1 MLGANSAW
9 FVKSVDPSGPLSHGV
24 AWSLSFTLACVL
36 GELEKMSR
44 RHRLALRLAKD
55 ERITRLTC
63 QHRGNPDTIF
73 IRMSIQCK
81 LDISKGL
88 CVCEFSLHSRKFSIS
103 AVIWVYRCAVRPQRS
118 CILLV
123 RLHFLVS
130 RIRTCHKRSNEK
142 NRYGSQPGLAI

>member
-81 LDISKGL
+81 LDIFKGL
-88 CVCEFSLHSRKFSIS
+88 MCVSF
-103 AVIWVYRCAVRPQRS
+103 P
-118 CILLV
+118 LV
-123 RLHFLVS
+123 L
-130 RIRTCHKRSNEK
+130 
-142 NRYGSQPGLAI
+142 RYGFIAALSRCDMR